1 MTFQQSIRKKIW
13 DDPDLGEFA
22 RGVAT
27 RFDTQPLRKLI
38 EFSALYTEP
47 MYLQLERNPVGI
59 LCIRIRQTNA
69 PQASVLSGGMV
80 DWVWESTR
88 AKVTSID
95 GMSTYL
101 TSGLLYTFTFEAVF
115 APAAGI

>member
-1 MTFQQSIRKKIW
+1 MTFQQAIRKRIW

-22 RGVAT
+22 RGVAR
-27 RFDTQPLRKLI
+27 RFDTEPTHKLL
-38 EFSALYTEP
+38 EFNALYTEP
-47 MYLQLERNPVGI
+47 LYLALDRQPVGI
-59 LCIRIRQTNA
+59 LCIRIRQTTA

-101 TSGLLYTFTFEAVF
+101 ASGLLYTFTFEAVF